1 MTIRPLRAE
10 HWRDCYEIWRARRVL
25 WGTLQLPSQSEDEVR
40 DKVGNP
46 PPNMHRFGAVVEDRV
61 VGAATVSLAR
71 GRRSHTGY
79 VGVSVHD
86 DCQQRGIGRALMEAI
101 LDLADNW
108 LNLSR
113 LELEVMVDSEAALNL
128 YRHSGF
134 EVEGRKRRAIF
145 RAGQC
150 VDTFVMGRLRETGE

>member
-1 MTIRPLRAE
+1 
-10 HWRDCYEIWRARRVL
+10 
-25 WGTLQLPSQSEDEVR
+25 
-40 DKVGNP
+40 
-46 PPNMHRFGAVVEDRV
+46 
-61 VGAATVSLAR
+61 
-71 GRRSHTGY
+71 
-79 VGVSVHD
+79 
-86 DCQQRGIGRALMEAI
+86 MEAI